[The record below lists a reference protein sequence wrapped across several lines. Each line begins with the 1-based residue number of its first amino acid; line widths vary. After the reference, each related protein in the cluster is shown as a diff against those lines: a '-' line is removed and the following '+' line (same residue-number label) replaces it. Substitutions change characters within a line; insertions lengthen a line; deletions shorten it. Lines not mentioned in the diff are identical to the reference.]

1 MQMVWWEWAALSRGF
16 VQVDWVEKDCGS
28 FQPWRLSRI
37 GGEEKRQSK
46 WTELVCLIC
55 VHVITGYGD
64 EEQCCHSHQHLQVK
78 ILLYGREKRQIN
90 T

>member
-1 MQMVWWEWAALSRGF
+1 M
-16 VQVDWVEKDCGS
+16 QVDWVEKDCGS

-64 EEQCCHSHQHLQVK
+64 EEQCCHSHQHLQVGRGPTVWERT
-78 ILLYGREKRQIN
+78 ILSVEFHAK
-90 T
+90 